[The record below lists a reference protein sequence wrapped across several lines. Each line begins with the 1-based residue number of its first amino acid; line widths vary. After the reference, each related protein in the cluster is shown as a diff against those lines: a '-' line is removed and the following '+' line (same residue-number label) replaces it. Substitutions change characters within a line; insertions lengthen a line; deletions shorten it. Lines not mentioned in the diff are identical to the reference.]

1 MNAFYTGFS
10 GSLYAKMNT
19 EYTGAGNTQFTG
31 VTTHKGHWIDTSSA
45 ATATGQSTSTILSE
59 GQSHRCHAVPTSS
72 VMCSS
77 LLTSFATRHF
87 FVVARRFVCPR
98 WRAVC
103 NMIVA
108 KGITPTVNTYV
119 AVYTDQ
125 PRGTAGFC
133 AWHSGG
139 KCKSSLA
146 PNVVVQ
152 IAFFFDLTGDKG
164 CDPRDTSGLHSQPL
178 AALASV
184 SAHEISEAITDPA
197 GLGGGWYN
205 YEGEENGDM
214 CAWSFGSPLVT
225 FSDGN
230 KWKLQGEWSNAA
242 NLNPTAFPT
251 SYKSLAGFKGCLS
264 GM

>member
-1 MNAFYTGFS
+1 
-10 GSLYAKMNT
+10 
-19 EYTGAGNTQFTG
+19 
-31 VTTHKGHWIDTSSA
+31 
-45 ATATGQSTSTILSE
+45 
-59 GQSHRCHAVPTSS
+59 
-72 VMCSS
+72 MCK
-77 LLTSFATRHF
+77 
-87 FVVARRFVCPR
+87 
-98 WRAVC
+98 
-103 NMIVA
+103 MIVA
-108 KGITPTVNTYV
+108 NGITPTVDTYV

-139 KCKSSLA
+139 YCKSSLA
-146 PNVVVQ
+146 PKVVVQ
-152 IAFFFDLTGDKG
+152 IAFFFDLTGDSG

-184 SAHEISEAITDPA
+184 SAHELSEAITDPA

-205 YEGEENGDM
+205 YQGEENGDM